1 MKRIFSLILAL
12 VMLLSTLSYA
22 APTMVGTVETTSE
35 AVDVPTSPE
44 VGEEQAELSM
54 ESYTI
59 PEGSKL
65 VFDVPYNNGAAIA
78 NYKEVTKY
86 GTYGADF
93 NENGTVPSIVT
104 GTNGNNK
111 IYIDWQSATAVEYA
125 SVSNTGFTTA
135 DDGLAIKNTK
145 NGTGEAYPLFYLRA
159 GDGENN
165 AFADGHYTICAELSV
180 NPNTNLEYVQYSALF
195 YNGGDKG
202 LGSAYKK
209 NLDTVNGEATYMS
222 MDVFVYQGKAYVYNN
237 SGDLV
242 AVQTYTNS
250 TVKKFGLI
258 FVPKFTAASSSYV
271 YIDDLQMYY
280 KPLECAPTHA
290 VVTFDANGKSV
301 SDLPAK
307 LTAQKGTLDLSQT
320 RLGDVGT
327 NRFVGWATSPGGKP
341 ATSFNI
347 TANTTLYAIYDNNY
361 YAAENEAPGS
371 SLVFD
376 MNFNHFGDRL
386 GVSTL
391 NAVPI
396 RKLNSITSDFASAE
410 SGITLITGAS
420 SQDDFVLSLNGS
432 YIGTN
437 TNGAPDR
444 FSHLDDVVIISDSS
458 RTTTK
463 DGVVVGGE
471 TWPKLAVQ
479 TNKGYFADGIYTF
492 YADLTVEPNQYIEYA
507 NYNSYV
513 RLGGTEK
520 TPSAK
525 TNLPLDGSSALAKAT
540 IIVSEG
546 KVYHGDTLAV
556 IHTGTANT
564 TTKMGFNFNIKVTDE
579 VLKLEGQKTTVR
591 IFADNFRMYY
601 KPINKPASYNENS
614 IRVND
619 PSGLRFKASVHKL
632 LRDDKDLVE
641 YGYIVTR
648 QTILTTLGVEKSDF
662 TMENTNLTKGTHYVQ
677 GVSYGTVGDKKVDR
691 IFETKENE
699 TFFTAVVYNIPSNM
713 YKDVIV
719 VRPYVKI
726 GENVTYGEAMSASI
740 YEVAERLKASDKYE
754 SFKDAVD
761 KILAGEEL

>member
-1 MKRIFSLILAL
+1 MKRNFSLILAL

-35 AVDVPTSPE
+35 AVDVPTLPE

-78 NYKEVTKY
+78 NYQAVTKY

-111 IYIDWQSATAVEYA
+111 IYIDWQSATAGEYA

-135 DDGLAIKNTK
+135 DDALAIKNTA
-145 NGTGEAYPLFYLRA
+145 TAAGENYPLFYFRA

-195 YNGGDKG
+195 YNGGDSG
-202 LGSAYKK
+202 LGTAYKK
-209 NLDTVNGEATYMS
+209 NLDTVNGTATYMS
-222 MDVFVYQGKAYVYNN
+222 MDVFVYEGKAYVYNN
-237 SGDLV
+237 SGALA

-258 FVPKFTAASSSYV
+258 FIPKFTAASTSYV
-271 YIDDLQMYY
+271 YIDNLQMYY

-290 VVTFDANGKSV
+290 VVTFDANGKTV
-301 SDLPAK
+301 TDLPAK
-307 LTAQKGTLDLSQT
+307 LTAQKGTLDLSAT
-320 RLGDVGT
+320 KLSDVGT
-327 NRFVGWATSPGGKP
+327 SRFVGWATSPKGKVV
-341 ATSFNI
+341 TSI
-347 TANTTLYAIYDNNY
+347 TLSEHTTLYAIWDDNY
-361 YAAENEAPGS
+361 YAPTEVPAGGKLLFHAH
-371 SLVFD
+371 
-376 MNFNHFGDRL
+376 FNHGIHYTHFQNK
-386 GVSTL
+386 TL
-391 NAVPI
+391 ETSGGYKGEAYSNAIPCDI
-396 RKLNSITSDFASAE
+396 QFTTQGLSRANYELKDISA
-410 SGITLITGAS
+410 
-420 SQDDFVLSLNGS
+420 
-432 YIGTN
+432 
-437 TNGAPDR
+437 
-444 FSHLDDVVIISDSS
+444 LDDEFVSAGDTNAKADGEVWPNMTLQLSD
-458 RTTTK
+458 TTK
-463 DGVVVGGE
+463 
-471 TWPKLAVQ
+471 T
-479 TNKGYFADGIYTF
+479 FADGIYTM
-492 YADLTVEPNQYIEYA
+492 YAEFTVEA
-507 NYNSYV
+507 NDLVKYV
-513 RLGGTEK
+513 KVSPYVKAKKTTNGTTKTADIAGSKIDLEKGKTTYVQAQQIVVYDGNVYFNGG
-520 TPSAK
+520 SARAYDK
-525 TNLPLDGSSALAKAT
+525 
-540 IIVSEG
+540 
-546 KVYHGDTLAV
+546 DTLFA
-556 IHTGTANT
+556 
-564 TTKMGFNFNIKVTDE
+564 MGFSYTVASAS
-579 VLKLEGQKTTVR
+579 TTQTR
-591 IFADNFRMYY
+591 YRLFADNFKVYY
-601 KPINKPASYNENS
+601 QPINAPTSYSENS
-614 IRVND
+614 IRVDD

-632 LRDDKDLVE
+632 VRENADLAE

-662 TMENTNLTKGTHYVQ
+662 TMENINLTKGTHYVQ

-699 TFFTAVVYNIPSNM
+699 TFFTAVVYNIPANM